1 MSGIEFLKNKKM
13 KNVIWASFIFA
24 FSFLS
29 VFFFCCG
36 EQQMWQNS
44 KDLGFYRGTFFFLI
58 LIFVIRMIPIR
69 KLEVWITLVTGL
81 VGLFI
86 YHAVMNVSPATYGVN
101 YFRVILFKRLSYVLF
116 AALIVDVIRNVKVL
130 LKQINIYWGLFVIF
144 ALWASISTKNA
155 FPLMVP
161 TFALLTT
168 SIDKDKRSKI
178 LELFL
183 GAYYLVFLYMIVL
196 SFVKFR
202 DVWSEPGKNGR
213 FIGAFLSESTA
224 TMFCGGALLIG
235 LYFVARYFFSKEKRV
250 YKLIVAL
257 ILTLIP
263 IYPVYICGSRSCLFG
278 VIFALLIFFIFI
290 VGKKD
295 KISVLLRVGGAALV
309 VVLMIGTVLII
320 ANGAAKQIRDGEYKP
335 EEHGYLYNHI
345 VAFANPDA
353 RSGYFGED
361 SVLNVLDAFASERLK
376 IWHASLKLVEPF
388 GKPFTGIYI
397 EWNDWGGCSSPHS
410 FFIWMLVTYG
420 AIGGAF
426 MFIWFL
432 GGLGFSVFK
441 CLKGEWEG
449 ILPALWFAFCIGPFG
464 GVTMYWQASV
474 AVILLIIQYPLC
486 FRKSEM

>member
-1 MSGIEFLKNKKM
+1 MITECLKDKKKLKTILWFFGIFVFS
-13 KNVIWASFIFA
+13 VISI
-24 FSFLS
+24 
-29 VFFFCCG
+29 FFFCRG

-44 KDLGFYRGTFFFLI
+44 KDMGFYEGVVSFLC
-58 LIFVIRMIPIR
+58 LIMVVRRIPIK
-69 KLEVWITLVTGL
+69 KLEVWITLFVGL
-81 VGLFI
+81 AGLFI
-86 YHAVMNVSPATYGVN
+86 FHAVKNVSPATYGVN

-116 AALIVDVIRNVKVL
+116 IALMVDIIRNAKALV
-130 LKQINIYWGLFVIF
+130 KQINLYWFMFMAF
-144 ALWASISTKNA
+144 AVWAAISTKNA
-155 FPLMVP
+155 FPLIIP
-161 TFALLTT
+161 TLAVLTT
-168 SIDKDKRSKI
+168 VIEKYNRSKI
-178 LELFL
+178 LDLFL
-183 GAYYLVFLYMIVL
+183 SAYYFVFLYMIVL
-196 SFVKFR
+196 SFVKYR

-213 FIGAFLSESTA
+213 FIGAFLSESTS
-224 TMFCGGALLIG
+224 TMFCSGALLIG

-278 VIFALLIFFIFI
+278 VIFALLIFFVFI

-295 KISVLLRVGGAALV
+295 KISVLLRVGGAVLI

-320 ANGAAKQIRDGEYKP
+320 ANGAAKQIRSGEYKR

-345 VAFANPDA
+345 VAFADPDA

-376 IWHASLKLVEPF
+376 IWNASLKLVEPF

-432 GGLGFSVFK
+432 GGLGFSVYK

-464 GVTMYWQASV
+464 GVTMYWQASI
-474 AVILLIIQYPLC
+474 AVLLLILQYPLC
-486 FRKSEM
+486 FRKSEK